1 MQTDKYGLFSSTF
14 PLVLQLV
21 RALGPPGWQL
31 LEVSA
36 SGHLGDP
43 LGVAGGGPRATLAL
57 SCRLWLVEP
66 PSLAFS
72 FQALL
77 RSAAWLSGDHFYL
90 DLLGG
95 MCVCVWG
102 FLSPSH
108 PNTAVCSQRLSLSS
122 RCVSG
127 LVQRSCKNSV
137 KVKT

>member
-72 FQALL
+72 SQALL
-77 RSAAWLSGDHFYL
+77 RSAALLSGDHFYL

-95 MCVCVWG
+95 CVCVWG
-102 FLSPSH
+102 ISLPLSPQH
-108 PNTAVCSQRLSLSS
+108 RCLLPASLS
-122 RCVSG
+122 
-127 LVQRSCKNSV
+127 VQSLCLWIGPEELQK
-137 KVKT
+137 